1 MENAL
6 LLLKRVSTTW
16 LSPGH
21 STWVVDMLLAFVCG
35 LGLFLLL
42 LPCLQGEPE
51 APPADRKSSRK
62 AGPAGREWAP
72 QHHLRLQAHGW
83 RAGGQ
88 VSSNT
93 GTQRPRCWRPLS
105 CGPSSQGLPSPGV
118 TSGVRE
124 QSPAWQGG
132 LQRRGRSRSKKKN
145 AALAG
150 ERLLSILMERGQFH
164 CFEETSCRAL
174 RRRLLGRNPES
185 ERAQVPCSKGS
196 CAAAGVGAA
205 QQQAACG
212 DCLDYLKET
221 WNLISLLQSHVLYF
235 CSVLGTV
242 PANDSSYQPLDQ
254 DPPDKEYKRTAGG
267 PPRPHWEHVDSTALA
282 PLTKHLLPLASSPS
296 SGPAA
301 SSVLACLPPS
311 LTASQSPG
319 PSLPLRSLSPQPL
332 AFPLPPPCPPGACT
346 VPPAPCSTPPLPGP
360 ALTLSQSDSM
370 ALPLDAITR
379 SSSPPKHMLASP
391 IPDISSLSHTSS
403 AIPALPWWQLAAKA
417 LCLTTSSDSE
427 SQKGPLSHQPPRAVS
442 LGVSTSRQM
451 EAGNPSLHSSDDQ
464 NILGI
469 KVTRKVEVKIWKEK
483 EKDGTFLEQMSPGYN
498 LSSLRNMLNSL
509 GAKQDLTV
517 PQPFWEIK
525 DKVKQLLGPQQLSY
539 SKVLGDHLQKYNQL
553 FWGLPSLHSESL
565 VAAAWI
571 SQGASAL
578 QPTCFL
584 FNRTSSVCS
593 VQVQDKMSPLLSQPQ
608 SPPLILSMSQFQ
620 PQTLGQF
627 QTQVHLPSSF
637 QALLPS
643 SPPHI
648 MDCAASGPTS
658 QNKPQSLF
666 PTEFQHTQMPWIGK
680 QLGCGWALPSEVQR
694 PQEVYNILPP
704 HLSQDNCPDSIL
716 PENLPVSS
724 ELREQLE
731 QHIQRWLMQSRWDQ
745 MQKSLELTQL
755 REELAGTSQEV
766 PGTCRAKD
774 KPCPPQA
781 SLSIGDSSRDTQKV
795 RFQLE
800 KDTGKH
806 LGHILGKVP
815 KDPSKDLEVLPG
827 KVQQAHSLDS
837 VSNLSKLLKRRSD
850 NDFSRPVDQNQLGST
865 LKVHLCL
872 KSGQIQEGLVPWNVY
887 QSWLSI
893 KSTSSTSATH
903 LESGSLAL
911 SESWDTCTSTCA
923 KLPFLDAT
931 TQQTLEDHIIKLW
944 VKHRWGLPLKV
955 LKPLNLLKM
964 TSAPPCM
971 TLPEFDGPSSSSQV
985 SGASSK
991 PEVAKILGKPPQACP
1006 RGQALTDESVPTL
1019 GQAYLRGKV
1028 QIKEPVPTLG
1038 QAYPREKVLTDES
1051 VPALGQAYPRGKVQI
1066 KEPVTTLGQ
1075 AYPRGKALTNESVPA
1090 LGQAYQREKVLTDES
1105 VPTLGRAYP
1114 RGKVLTDESVPTLD
1128 QTYPA
1133 LGQAYPRGQA
1143 LTEECLPALGQMCPR
1158 GKALT
1163 KESVP
1168 TLGPV
1173 CPRGQA
1179 LTDES
1184 VPTLTSL
1191 LLISSLAGKE
1201 SERAL
1206 TGVPPTHDHRLPEAP
1221 PALQESRPPPKT
1233 LTHNLLDRTLQS
1245 RTVQGTG
1252 KSSVKAPVLPRMSPA
1267 QYLGEPCL
1275 QAEDAGEFQQT
1286 AEMSLVSQPPV
1297 CAPEVCL
1304 PDCSTNTVPASDS
1317 LASPECWPPLQ
1328 SKPFRKL
1335 PAPTLV
1341 NVLAARR
1348 SSLVPP
1354 KPRILRHQQKPHS
1367 KLYAPAYKGE
1377 DRRWPSSGN
1386 QKEMEELGTS
1396 KLTQVRGTEEMKQ
1409 DPSSD
1414 GFFPRTWRR
1423 FLQWLFPEKKK
1434 IQEQEESL
1442 KRCRPPLASAQ
1453 SPQSIKATASDNSNI
1468 TEAQELM
1475 TTVGEMLEKKM
1486 ALHHKCCASK
1496 LKQLREEHSPASQF
1510 PCYHRPPICPQQRG
1524 MSAFAVS
1531 PKSHSYPIR
1540 QRPDRSQQSLKHVQ
1554 FNSQQWAPRHPHPW
1568 LSKKAGSPVSPSQHG
1583 PAMPG
1588 PSGHPHPCPRHRPRQ
1603 GGVLSAQPANC
1614 SPVSSGNL
1622 RFHNTVKPRPGG
1634 LMKIPPRGLA
1644 LLLLYLKL
1652 QAAAGTRA
1660 PVHMEK
1666 QRPQGEGRGAATS
1679 LGNTFCV
1686 CRAGRSSGGS
1696 RGGGGSCTR
1705 GHCQRALPSPHVGL
1719 D

>member
-42 LPCLQGEPE
+42 LPCL
-51 APPADRKSSRK
+51 
-62 AGPAGREWAP
+62 
-72 QHHLRLQAHGW
+72 
-83 RAGGQ
+83 
-88 VSSNT
+88 
-93 GTQRPRCWRPLS
+93 
-105 CGPSSQGLPSPGV
+105 
-118 TSGVRE
+118 
-124 QSPAWQGG
+124 
-132 LQRRGRSRSKKKN
+132 
-145 AALAG
+145 
-150 ERLLSILMERGQFH
+150 
-164 CFEETSCRAL
+164 
-174 RRRLLGRNPES
+174 
-185 ERAQVPCSKGS
+185 
-196 CAAAGVGAA
+196 
-205 QQQAACG
+205 
-212 DCLDYLKET
+212 
-221 WNLISLLQSHVLYF
+221 
-235 CSVLGTV
+235 
-242 PANDSSYQPLDQ
+242 
-254 DPPDKEYKRTAGG
+254 
-267 PPRPHWEHVDSTALA
+267 
-282 PLTKHLLPLASSPS
+282 
-296 SGPAA
+296 
-301 SSVLACLPPS
+301 
-311 LTASQSPG
+311 
-319 PSLPLRSLSPQPL
+319 
-332 AFPLPPPCPPGACT
+332 
-346 VPPAPCSTPPLPGP
+346 
-360 ALTLSQSDSM
+360 
-370 ALPLDAITR
+370 
-379 SSSPPKHMLASP
+379 
-391 IPDISSLSHTSS
+391 
-403 AIPALPWWQLAAKA
+403 
-417 LCLTTSSDSE
+417 E

-442 LGVSTSRQM
+442 LGVPTSRQM

-483 EKDGTFLEQMSPGYN
+483 EKDGTFLEQMSPGYH

-509 GAKQDLTV
+509 GAEQDLTV

-539 SKVLGDHLQKYNQL
+539 SKVLGDHFEQKYNQL

-584 FNRTSSVCS
+584 FNRISSVCS
-593 VQVQDKMSPLLSQPQ
+593 IQVQDKMSPLLSQPQ

-648 MDCAASGPTS
+648 TDCAASGPTS
-658 QNKPQSLF
+658 QNKPQSLL
-666 PTEFQHTQMPWIGK
+666 PTEFQPTQMPWIGK
-680 QLGCGWALPSEVQR
+680 QLGCGWALPSVVQR

-731 QHIQRWLMQSRWDQ
+731 QHIQRWLMQPRWDQ
-745 MQKSLELTQL
+745 MQKSLELMQL

-781 SLSIGDSSRDTQKV
+781 FLSIGDSSKDSQKV

-815 KDPSKDLEVLPG
+815 KDPPKDLE
-827 KVQQAHSLDS
+827 
-837 VSNLSKLLKRRSD
+837 
-850 NDFSRPVDQNQLGST
+850 NQLGST
-865 LKVHLCL
+865 LKAHLCL
-872 KSGQIQEGLVPWNVY
+872 KSGQIQEGLIPWNVY

-893 KSTSSTSATH
+893 RSTSSTSDTH
-903 LESGSLAL
+903 LESSSLAL
-911 SESWDTCTSTCA
+911 SETWDTCMGTCA
-923 KLPFLDAT
+923 KLPFLDAS
-931 TQQTLEDHIIKLW
+931 TQQILEDHIIKLW

-964 TSAPPCM
+964 TSAPPGM

-991 PEVAKILGKPPQACP
+991 PEVAKILGK
-1006 RGQALTDESVPTL
+1006 
-1019 GQAYLRGKV
+1019 
-1028 QIKEPVPTLG
+1028 
-1038 QAYPREKVLTDES
+1038 
-1051 VPALGQAYPRGKVQI
+1051 
-1066 KEPVTTLGQ
+1066 
-1075 AYPRGKALTNESVPA
+1075 
-1090 LGQAYQREKVLTDES
+1090 
-1105 VPTLGRAYP
+1105 
-1114 RGKVLTDESVPTLD
+1114 
-1128 QTYPA
+1128 
-1133 LGQAYPRGQA
+1133 
-1143 LTEECLPALGQMCPR
+1143 LP
-1158 GKALT
+1158 
-1163 KESVP
+1163 
-1168 TLGPV
+1168 
-1173 CPRGQA
+1173 QA

-1201 SERAL
+1201 IERAL
-1206 TGVPPTHDHRLPEAP
+1206 TGVPATHDHRLPEAP
-1221 PALQESRPPPKT
+1221 PARQESRPPSKI

-1245 RTVQGTG
+1245 RTVQGMG
-1252 KSSVKAPVLPRMSPA
+1252 KSSLKAPVLPRTSPA

-1286 AEMSLVSQPPV
+1286 GEMSLVSQPPV
-1297 CAPEVCL
+1297 CAPE
-1304 PDCSTNTVPASDS
+1304 
-1317 LASPECWPPLQ
+1317 

-1367 KLYAPAYKGE
+1367 KLYVPAYKGE
-1377 DRRWPSSGN
+1377 DRRRPSSGK

-1409 DPSSD
+1409 DPPSD
-1414 GFFPRTWRR
+1414 GFFLRTWRR

-1434 IQEQEESL
+1434 ILEQEESL

-1453 SPQSIKATASDNSNI
+1453 SPQSVKATASDDSNI

-1496 LKQLREEHSPASQF
+1496 LKQLREECSPASRF

-1524 MSAFAVS
+1524 MSAYAVA
-1531 PKSHSYPIR
+1531 PKGRSYPIR
-1540 QRPDRSQQSLKHVQ
+1540 QRPDRSQQSLKNVQ
-1554 FNSQQWAPRHPHPW
+1554 FNSQQWGLRHPHPW
-1568 LSKKAGSPVSPSQHG
+1568 LSKKTGSPVSPSQHG
-1583 PAMPG
+1583 PAMQG

-1603 GGVLSAQPANC
+1603 GGLLSAQPANC
-1614 SPVSSGNL
+1614 SPVSSG
-1622 RFHNTVKPRPGG
+1622 RKTRP
-1634 LMKIPPRGLA
+1634 
-1644 LLLLYLKL
+1644 
-1652 QAAAGTRA
+1652 
-1660 PVHMEK
+1660 
-1666 QRPQGEGRGAATS
+1666 
-1679 LGNTFCV
+1679 
-1686 CRAGRSSGGS
+1686 
-1696 RGGGGSCTR
+1696 
-1705 GHCQRALPSPHVGL
+1705 
-1719 D
+1719 